1 MGRDYDRYYEAQFQ
15 EERKVN
21 ILGLLSFEHAYS
33 EREAQRLGDS
43 GTASDADK
51 CPDSGD
57 NVTDRAESVRRPVVA
72 D

>member
-43 GTASDADK
+43 GAAINADK
-51 CPDSGD
+51 CPDNRNNASDGLAC
-57 NVTDRAESVRRPVVA
+57 DRCATVA

>member
-1 MGRDYDRYYEAQFQ
+1 MGRDYDRFYEAQFQ

-33 EREAQRLGDS
+33 ERETQRLGDT
-43 GTASDADK
+43 GAASDADK

-57 NVTDRAESVRRPVVA
+57 HAPDGAKGL
-72 D
+72 